1 MLLLQMGSLEDIP
14 SVLISEIFLLN
25 GALSLVAAYFLRRSG
40 YLAAATV
47 HTTTDLVWHVL
58 WGLLR

>member
-1 MLLLQMGSLEDIP
+1 MILLETSTPADIP
-14 SVLISEIFLLN
+14 PTMMAEIFLLN
-25 GALSLVAAYFLRRSG
+25 GVLSLVAAYFLRRSG

-47 HTTTDLVWHVL
+47 HTSADLVWHVI